1 MYSYDWY
8 TNCLA
13 HVIYILC
20 VDRKFKKKK
29 NEIIRGHRRSQHEA
43 RGGNCLLL
51 NFQISNDFASR
62 FASSN
67 KKMIHIS
74 TNYYK
79 LVFVLQRC
87 SLPLIPRT
95 LVLRE
100 GEVCFR
106 FFENIRKF

>member
-1 MYSYDWY
+1 M
-8 TNCLA
+8 
-13 HVIYILC
+13 
-20 VDRKFKKKK
+20 RQ
-29 NEIIRGHRRSQHEA
+29 EEA
-43 RGGNCLLL
+43 GNCLLL

-62 FASSN
+62 FVSTN

-87 SLPLIPRT
+87 SLQFIPWI

-100 GEVCFR
+100 GKVCFR
-106 FFENIRKF
+106 SSENIRKF